1 MIKDNITTIL
11 QSVREASGGDEV
23 TLVAV
28 TKRRSVEEIQQVYD
42 AGIRDMG
49 ENRVQEWRDKHPALP
64 EDIRWHLIG
73 HLQTNKVKYLIGK
86 VYLIHSVDSVRLAE
100 EIAAQ
105 SVKKGVQTNV
115 LLQINIA
122 REEQK
127 SGFDIEEIFDA
138 AEMISQM
145 PGLGVKGLMCMAP
158 FEAEGA
164 ALEGYFTKMAEIFRE
179 MKLLYKEKS
188 GIIEHNVDMKY
199 LSMGMSGDYLTAIR
213 CGANVVRIGTAI
225 FV

>member
-1 MIKDNITTIL
+1 
-11 QSVREASGGDEV
+11 
-23 TLVAV
+23 
-28 TKRRSVEEIQQVYD
+28 
-42 AGIRDMG
+42 
-49 ENRVQEWRDKHPALP
+49 
-64 EDIRWHLIG
+64 
-73 HLQTNKVKYLIGK
+73 
-86 VYLIHSVDSVRLAE
+86 
-100 EIAAQ
+100 
-105 SVKKGVQTNV
+105 
-115 LLQINIA
+115 
-122 REEQK
+122 
-127 SGFDIEEIFDA
+127 
-138 AEMISQM
+138 
-145 PGLGVKGLMCMAP
+145 MAP